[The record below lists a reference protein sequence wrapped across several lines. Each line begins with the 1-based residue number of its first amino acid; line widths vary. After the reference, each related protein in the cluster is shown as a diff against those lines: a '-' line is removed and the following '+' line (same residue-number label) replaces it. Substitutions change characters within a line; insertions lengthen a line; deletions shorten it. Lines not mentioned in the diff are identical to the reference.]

1 MGLAS
6 ELEIDF
12 FHPYGE
18 PSPRLAAG
26 RVQKR
31 DARKAGI
38 SNFQEQINILVE
50 VQGVELEIH
59 QAGRLVIALSDEAA
73 ALDQAVAEREAMVSS
88 EKETLDDLK
97 KAYRDLESES
107 NINAEMIVKSNEKL
121 RAVKT
126 NKEYQ
131 SILKEIDEV
140 RRKNSGIEDRML
152 EQLETIESA
161 EAAVDA
167 KETEL
172 AGFVQSYREKKETF
186 AAKEKRERQ
195 AVEALNEKKARISA
209 NADPQLIT
217 VLDDVKKK
225 VRGLAVVPVQ
235 QAICMGCHMNIP
247 AQLFNELQRF
257 DELRFCPH
265 CHRIIYWKEQ
275 G

>member
-1 MGLAS
+1 M
-6 ELEIDF
+6 
-12 FHPYGE
+12 
-18 PSPRLAAG
+18 
-26 RVQKR
+26 
-31 DARKAGI
+31 
-38 SNFQEQINILVE
+38 SNIQEQINILVE

-59 QAGRLVIALSDEAA
+59 QAGRLVHALNEEAA
-73 ALDQAVAEREAMVSS
+73 ALDQAVAEREALVAS
-88 EKETLDDLK
+88 EKATLDELR

-107 NINAEMIVKSNEKL
+107 KVNAEMIVKSNEKL

-131 SILKEIDEV
+131 SILKEIDEI
-140 RRKNSGIEDRML
+140 RKKNSGIEDRML
-152 EQLETIESA
+152 EYLETIESA
-161 EAAVDA
+161 EAAVKA
-167 KETEL
+167 KEGEL
-172 AGFVQSYREKKETF
+172 AGFIQSYNEKKESF
-186 AAKEKRERQ
+186 AVKEMRERK

-209 NADPQLIT
+209 NVDPQMIT

-265 CHRIIYWKEQ
+265 CHRIIYWKEP

>member
-1 MGLAS
+1 MRT
-6 ELEIDF
+6 I
-12 FHPYGE
+12 
-18 PSPRLAAG
+18 
-26 RVQKR
+26 
-31 DARKAGI
+31 
-38 SNFQEQINILVE
+38 QEQINILVE

-59 QAGRLVIALSDEAA
+59 QAGRLVNALIDEAA
-73 ALDQAVAEREAMVSS
+73 ALDRAVAERESLVSS
-88 EKETLDDLK
+88 EKAALGDLK
-97 KAYRDLESES
+97 KAYRELESES
-107 NINAEMIVKSNEKL
+107 KVNAEMIVKSNEKL

-131 SILKEIDEV
+131 SILKEIDEM
-140 RRKNSGIEDRML
+140 RKKNSGVEDRML
-152 EQLETIESA
+152 EQLEAIESA
-161 EAAVDA
+161 ASAL
-167 KETEL
+167 KEKEVEL
-172 AGFVQSYREKKETF
+172 AGFVESYQVKKEAF

-209 NADPQLIT
+209 NADPVIIN

-275 G
+275 A